1 MRTRWYIS
9 SCINEM
15 ELAEKSTINL
25 LEAMYSDIPLTAKII
40 TYAILR
46 DKEHLENTDS
56 EKFQE
61 VYQNVMD
68 VSNPQEYMDAITTI
82 IRMMD
87 IEWFFYSR
95 NSQKYKYSA
104 KQGWIPRKNKRDSK
118 RSRIYPATCDYGD
131 IAGMIEDFQGCFNI

>member
-1 MRTRWYIS
+1 MLDKGEKITLNGKEYILKPLRMRTRWYIS

-46 DKEHLENTDS
+46 DKEHLENSDS

-87 IEWFFYSR
+87 IEWFFLF
-95 NSQKYKYSA
+95 K
-104 KQGWIPRKNKRDSK
+104 KQPKI
-118 RSRIYPATCDYGD
+118 
-131 IAGMIEDFQGCFNI
+131 